1 MQSILKVQKK
11 VQVIVLINN
20 KYTDRLMEGRAGVCF
35 ALTINELRLLFWGVF
50 FYLNAQVT
58 H

>member
-1 MQSILKVQKK
+1 M
-11 VQVIVLINN
+11 IVLINN

-35 ALTINELRLLFWGVF
+35 ALTINELRLLFWVFF